1 MIKMEKK
8 KSTTRHLQRILP
20 LKRLCCRSSVL
31 SGATVFSPFRKAS
44 PMCAWRVNLLK
55 SWNTYQRKHYQDQNQ
70 CLAHL
75 PLWVIFNT
83 NNVHLSSRII
93 CSANNVIIVS
103 KLRLQLPWRFVRWLR
118 RNHQSYEI
126 VGVPTFLPFVPH
138 AFPLWDT
145 LGSVAKSLI
154 FSHTVTVQCFI
165 ILCVISWRP
174 ASDLATTAATSQ
186 EMMKLETTS
195 QPLIIRPDH
204 LNSRLP
210 TYPISKDRCLRTGLR
225 SLCGK
230 SAVYARVA
238 GRTRM
243 AAAWRNMSSIVFH
256 ISIKGGG
263 PLQQELSLPVIY
275 CI

>member
-1 MIKMEKK
+1 MIKIERK

-83 NNVHLSSRII
+83 NNVHLPSRVV

-103 KLRLQLPWRFVRWLR
+103 KLRLQLPRRFVRWLR

-138 AFPLWDT
+138 AFPPVGH
-145 LGSVAKSLI
+145 LGVCCQVFDILSHCDGSMLYYSLRN
-154 FSHTVTVQCFI
+154 
-165 ILCVISWRP
+165 LME
-174 ASDLATTAATSQ
+174 AG
-186 EMMKLETTS
+186 
-195 QPLIIRPDH
+195 IRPSN
-204 LNSRLP
+204 NSCHFPRDDE
-210 TYPISKDRCLRTGLR
+210 TWNYISTFNHQ
-225 SLCGK
+225 
-230 SAVYARVA
+230 
-238 GRTRM
+238 TR
-243 AAAWRNMSSIVFH
+243 
-256 ISIKGGG
+256 
-263 PLQQELSLPVIY
+263 PP
-275 CI
+275 